1 VQRRGAGYAS
11 QDLMLIGRV
20 MVDVVATQK
29 HSSHKGQKILYSQ
42 LLNLEPDQWGPILDL
57 DAADAGVGD

>member
-1 VQRRGAGYAS
+1 
-11 QDLMLIGRV
+11 MLIGRV